1 MFGGG
6 LQKVKTVTELSRSV
20 CVCDRG
26 TADLQAHRPEKK
38 EEGKGRDVSMAL
50 WAGSVTNGA
59 GDPQNHAPGKGKRE
73 GDGSKYR
80 TAATI

>member
-1 MFGGG
+1 
-6 LQKVKTVTELSRSV
+6 
-20 CVCDRG
+20 
-26 TADLQAHRPEKK
+26 
-38 EEGKGRDVSMAL
+38 MAL